1 MFLKIFY
8 IIFALL
14 YQTVG
19 YTKTSDKNDFNYKYL
34 SSYFSALIS
43 FDNQKNNKA
52 LEFFESSKYLKKKH
66 NNYLKEYVY
75 SLVLDGQIKKAVN
88 QIKSL
93 RNMKNSNFF
102 EGKLLIVLD
111 LINKK
116 KYVQASKIIKS
127 FNLSNENTYEF
138 IIIKTLESFNNL
150 FKNKKLQYSTSD
162 FGKLSLIVNAFQ
174 NCYLNSNK
182 TDSHF
187 LNLINSAE
195 GDYSRYLFFYL
206 SNVIENKDYK
216 TAKQISKTIEPFS
229 STLLIS
235 QSKKWIDNENYKK
248 FNKHFSCQNENDL
261 LSEFFFLISNLYS
274 SQNIIETS
282 NFYLSVSNY
291 LNPKFYFNLSLL
303 AENYYDNDNF
313 DISREILEKFSSEDE
328 IYFWYKIKK
337 IAQIISEEENDD
349 KSLKYIEDNI
359 SDLKQK
365 SPKILFDLANI
376 YKNFENY
383 KIAID
388 YYTQVLNQIDKNS
401 NMYADVLYRRGGTY
415 ERLKNYSKAD
425 KDLLMSL
432 NIRPDHAY
440 TLNYLSYSW
449 LERNIKIEQAMKMLM
464 RAYELREND
473 PYITDSVGWG
483 YYLIGDFINAEKY
496 LRKAV
501 ELMPDDPI
509 VNDHYGDVL
518 WQLDRK
524 LQAKY
529 FWEHVLKLEDTEEEM
544 KKDVENKLIDGPRK
558 I

>member
-88 QIKSL
+88 QIKSS

-102 EGKLLIVLD
+102 EGKLLVVLD
-111 LINKK
+111 LMNKK
-116 KYVQASKIIKS
+116 KYVQASKIIKT

-150 FKNKKLQYSTSD
+150 FKNKKLQYSTDD

-359 SDLKQK
+359 SYLKQK

-529 FWEHVLKLEDTEEEM
+529 FWEHVLELEDTEEEM
-544 KKDVENKLIDGPRK
+544 KKDIENKLIDGPRK

>member
-19 YTKTSDKNDFNYKYL
+19 YTKTSDKNDFNYNYL

-75 SLVLDGQIKKAVN
+75 SLALDGQIKKAVN
-88 QIKSL
+88 QIKSS

-359 SDLKQK
+359 SNLKQK

-529 FWEHVLKLEDTEEEM
+529 FWEHVLELEDTEEEM
-544 KKDVENKLIDGPRK
+544 KKDIENKLIDGPRK

>member
-52 LEFFESSKYLKKKH
+52 LEFFESSKYLKKRH
-66 NNYLKEYVY
+66 DNYLKEYVY

-88 QIKSL
+88 QIKSS
-93 RNMKNSNFF
+93 RNSKNSNFF
-102 EGKLLIVLD
+102 EGKLLLVLD
-111 LINKK
+111 LMNKK
-116 KYVQASKIIKS
+116 KYIQASKIIKN
-127 FNLSNENTYEF
+127 FNVSNENTYEF

-206 SNVIENKDYK
+206 SNVIENKNYK
-216 TAKQISKTIEPFS
+216 TAQQISKTIEPFS

-248 FNKHFSCQNENDL
+248 FSKHFSCQNENDL

-313 DISREILEKFSSEDE
+313 EISRKILEKFSSEDE

-337 IAQIISEEENDD
+337 IAQIISEQENDD

-401 NMYADVLYRRGGTY
+401 NMYADILYRRGGTY

-432 NIRPDHAY
+432 KIRPDHAY

-529 FWEHVLKLEDTEEEM
+529 FWEQVLELEDTEEEM
-544 KKDVENKLIDGPRK
+544 RKDIESKLIDGPRK

>member
-88 QIKSL
+88 QIKSS
-93 RNMKNSNFF
+93 RNTKNSNFF

-111 LINKK
+111 LMNKK
-116 KYVQASKIIKS
+116 KYVQASKIIKT

-138 IIIKTLESFNNL
+138 IIFKTLESFNNL

-303 AENYYDNDNF
+303 AENYYDNNNF

-359 SDLKQK
+359 SYLKQK

-449 LERNIKIEQAMKMLM
+449 LERNIKIEQAMQMLM

-529 FWEHVLKLEDTEEEM
+529 FWEHVLELEDTEEEM
-544 KKDVENKLIDGPRK
+544 KKDIENKLIDGPRK

>member
-88 QIKSL
+88 QIKSS
-93 RNMKNSNFF
+93 RNTKNSNFF

-111 LINKK
+111 LMNKK
-116 KYVQASKIIKS
+116 KYVQASKIIKN

-150 FKNKKLQYSTSD
+150 FKNKKLQHSTSD

-349 KSLKYIEDNI
+349 KSIKYIEDNI

-529 FWEHVLKLEDTEEEM
+529 FWEHVLELEDTEEEM
-544 KKDVENKLIDGPRK
+544 KKDIENKLIDGPRK

>member
-1 MFLKIFY
+1 MFLKFFF
-8 IIFALL
+8 IIFALI
-14 YQTVG
+14 YQTTG
-19 YTKTSDKNDFNYKYL
+19 YTKTNDKNDFNYKFL

-88 QIKSL
+88 QIKSS

-116 KYVQASKIIKS
+116 KYVQASKIIKT

-182 TDSHF
+182 TDNHF

-313 DISREILEKFSSEDE
+313 DISRKILEKLSSEDE

-529 FWEHVLKLEDTEEEM
+529 FWEHVLELEDTEEEM
-544 KKDVENKLIDGPRK
+544 KKDIENKLIDGPRK

>member
-52 LEFFESSKYLKKKH
+52 LEFFESSKYLKKRH
-66 NNYLKEYVY
+66 DNYLKEYVY

-88 QIKSL
+88 QIKSS
-93 RNMKNSNFF
+93 RNSKNSNFF

-111 LINKK
+111 LMNKK
-116 KYVQASKIIKS
+116 KYIQASKIIKN
-127 FNLSNENTYEF
+127 FNVSNENTYEF

-206 SNVIENKDYK
+206 SNVIENKNYK
-216 TAKQISKTIEPFS
+216 TAQQISKTIEPFS

-313 DISREILEKFSSEDE
+313 EISRKILEKFSSEDE

-337 IAQIISEEENDD
+337 IAQIISEQENDD

-376 YKNFENY
+376 YKNFESY

-401 NMYADVLYRRGGTY
+401 NMYADILYRRGGTY

-432 NIRPDHAY
+432 KIRPDHAY

-529 FWEHVLKLEDTEEEM
+529 FWEQVLELEDTEEEM
-544 KKDVENKLIDGPRK
+544 RKDIESKLIDGPRK

>member
-14 YQTVG
+14 YQTAG

-88 QIKSL
+88 QIKSS

-116 KYVQASKIIKS
+116 KYVQASKIIKT

-248 FNKHFSCQNENDL
+248 FNKHFSCQNENDI

-359 SDLKQK
+359 SYLKQK

-529 FWEHVLKLEDTEEEM
+529 FWEHVLELEDTEEEM
-544 KKDVENKLIDGPRK
+544 KKDIENKLIDGPRK

>member
-88 QIKSL
+88 QIKSS
-93 RNMKNSNFF
+93 RNTKNSNFF
-102 EGKLLIVLD
+102 EGKLLIILD
-111 LINKK
+111 LMNKK
-116 KYVQASKIIKS
+116 KYVQASKIIKT

-138 IIIKTLESFNNL
+138 IVFKTLESFNNL

-274 SQNIIETS
+274 SQNIIEIS

-303 AENYYDNDNF
+303 AENYYDNNNF

-388 YYTQVLNQIDKNS
+388 YYTEVLNQINKNS

-432 NIRPDHAY
+432 KIRPDHAY

-529 FWEHVLKLEDTEEEM
+529 FWEHVLELEDTEEEM
-544 KKDVENKLIDGPRK
+544 KKDIENKLIDGPRK

>member
-88 QIKSL
+88 QIKSS

-150 FKNKKLQYSTSD
+150 FKNKKLQHSTSD

-529 FWEHVLKLEDTEEEM
+529 FWEHVLELEDTEEEM
-544 KKDVENKLIDGPRK
+544 KKDIENKLIDGPRK

>member
-52 LEFFESSKYLKKKH
+52 LEFFESSKYLKKRH
-66 NNYLKEYVY
+66 DNYLKEYVY

-88 QIKSL
+88 QIKSS
-93 RNMKNSNFF
+93 RNSKNSNFF

-111 LINKK
+111 LMNKK
-116 KYVQASKIIKS
+116 KYIQASKIIKN
-127 FNLSNENTYEF
+127 FNVSNENTYEF

-162 FGKLSLIVNAFQ
+162 FGKFSLIVNAFQ

-216 TAKQISKTIEPFS
+216 TAQQISKTIEPFS

-248 FNKHFSCQNENDL
+248 FSKHFSCQNENDL

-313 DISREILEKFSSEDE
+313 EISRKILEKFSSEDE

-337 IAQIISEEENDD
+337 IAQIISEQENDD
-349 KSLKYIEDNI
+349 KSLNYIEDNI

-401 NMYADVLYRRGGTY
+401 NMYADILYRRGGTY

-432 NIRPDHAY
+432 KIRPDHAY

-529 FWEHVLKLEDTEEEM
+529 FWEQVLELEDTEEEM
-544 KKDVENKLIDGPRK
+544 RKDIESKLIDGPRK

>member
-1 MFLKIFY
+1 MFLKFFF
-8 IIFALL
+8 IIFALI
-14 YQTVG
+14 YQTAG
-19 YTKTSDKNDFNYKYL
+19 YTKTNDKNDFNYKFL

-88 QIKSL
+88 QIKSS
-93 RNMKNSNFF
+93 RNTKNSNFF

-111 LINKK
+111 LMNKK
-116 KYVQASKIIKS
+116 KYVQASKIIKT

-150 FKNKKLQYSTSD
+150 FKNKKLQYSTDD

-529 FWEHVLKLEDTEEEM
+529 FWEHVLELEDTEEEM
-544 KKDVENKLIDGPRK
+544 KKDIENKLIDGPRK

>member
-88 QIKSL
+88 QIKSS
-93 RNMKNSNFF
+93 RNTKNSNFF

-111 LINKK
+111 LMNKK
-116 KYVQASKIIKS
+116 KYVQASKIIKT

-150 FKNKKLQYSTSD
+150 FKNKKLQYSTND

-235 QSKKWIDNENYKK
+235 QSKKWIDNENFKK

-483 YYLIGDFINAEKY
+483 YYLIGDFINAEKN

-501 ELMPDDPI
+501 ELMPDAPI

-529 FWEHVLKLEDTEEEM
+529 FWEHVLELEDTEEEM
-544 KKDVENKLIDGPRK
+544 KKDIENKLIDGPRK

>member
-52 LEFFESSKYLKKKH
+52 LEFFESSKYLKKRH
-66 NNYLKEYVY
+66 DNYLKEYVY

-88 QIKSL
+88 QIKSS
-93 RNMKNSNFF
+93 RNSKNSNFF

-111 LINKK
+111 LMNKK
-116 KYVQASKIIKS
+116 KYIQASKIINN
-127 FNLSNENTYEF
+127 FNVSNENTYEF

-206 SNVIENKDYK
+206 SNVIENKNYK
-216 TAKQISKTIEPFS
+216 TAQQISKTIEPFS

-248 FNKHFSCQNENDL
+248 FSKHFSCQNENDL

-313 DISREILEKFSSEDE
+313 EISRKILEKFSSEDE

-337 IAQIISEEENDD
+337 IAQIISEQENDD
-349 KSLKYIEDNI
+349 KSLNYIEDNI

-401 NMYADVLYRRGGTY
+401 NMYADILYRRGGTY

-432 NIRPDHAY
+432 KIRPDHAY

-529 FWEHVLKLEDTEEEM
+529 FWEQVLELEDTEEEM
-544 KKDVENKLIDGPRK
+544 RKDIESKLIDGPRK

>member
-8 IIFALL
+8 IIFFLL
-14 YQTVG
+14 YQSVG

-88 QIKSL
+88 QIKSS
-93 RNMKNSNFF
+93 RNTKNSNFF

-111 LINKK
+111 LMNKK

-127 FNLSNENTYEF
+127 FNVSNENTYEF

-248 FNKHFSCQNENDL
+248 FNKHFSCQNENDI

-359 SDLKQK
+359 SYLKQK

-432 NIRPDHAY
+432 KIRPDHAY

-449 LERNIKIEQAMKMLM
+449 LERNIKIEQAMQMLM

-529 FWEHVLKLEDTEEEM
+529 FWEHVLELEDTEEEM
-544 KKDVENKLIDGPRK
+544 KKDIENKLIDGPRK

>member
-52 LEFFESSKYLKKKH
+52 LEFFESSKYLKKRH
-66 NNYLKEYVY
+66 DNYLKEYVY

-88 QIKSL
+88 QIKSS
-93 RNMKNSNFF
+93 RNSKNSNFF

-111 LINKK
+111 LMNKK
-116 KYVQASKIIKS
+116 KYIQASKIIKS
-127 FNLSNENTYEF
+127 FNVSNENTYEF
-138 IIIKTLESFNNL
+138 IIIKTLESFNSL

-206 SNVIENKDYK
+206 SNVIENKNYK
-216 TAKQISKTIEPFS
+216 TAQQISKTIEPFS

-274 SQNIIETS
+274 SQKIIETS

-313 DISREILEKFSSEDE
+313 EISRKILEKFSSEDE

-337 IAQIISEEENDD
+337 IAQIISEQENDD
-349 KSLKYIEDNI
+349 KSLNYIEDNI

-401 NMYADVLYRRGGTY
+401 NMYADILYRRGGTY

-432 NIRPDHAY
+432 KIRPDHAY

-529 FWEHVLKLEDTEEEM
+529 FWEQVLELEDTEEEM
-544 KKDVENKLIDGPRK
+544 RKDIESKLIDGPRK

>member
-8 IIFALL
+8 IIFFLL

-88 QIKSL
+88 QIKSSG
-93 RNMKNSNFF
+93 NMKNSNFF
-102 EGKLLIVLD
+102 EGKLLLVLD
-111 LINKK
+111 LMNKK
-116 KYVQASKIIKS
+116 KYIQASNIIKS
-127 FNLSNENTYEF
+127 FNVSNENTYEF
-138 IIIKTLESFNNL
+138 IIWKNLESFNNL

-313 DISREILEKFSSEDE
+313 DISREILEKLSSEDE

-529 FWEHVLKLEDTEEEM
+529 FWEHVLELEDPEEEM
-544 KKDVENKLIDGPRK
+544 KKDIENKLIDGPRK

>member
-8 IIFALL
+8 IIFFLL

-88 QIKSL
+88 QIKSS

-102 EGKLLIVLD
+102 EGKILIVLD

-116 KYVQASKIIKS
+116 KYIQASKIIKS

-248 FNKHFSCQNENDL
+248 FNKHFSCQNENDI

-359 SDLKQK
+359 SYLKQK

-432 NIRPDHAY
+432 KIRPDHAY

-529 FWEHVLKLEDTEEEM
+529 FWEHVLELEDTEEEM
-544 KKDVENKLIDGPRK
+544 KKDIENKLIDGPRK

>member
-88 QIKSL
+88 QIKSS
-93 RNMKNSNFF
+93 RNTKNSNFF
-102 EGKLLIVLD
+102 EGKLLTVLD
-111 LINKK
+111 LMNKK
-116 KYVQASKIIKS
+116 KYVQASKIIKT

-138 IIIKTLESFNNL
+138 IVFKTLESFNNL

-337 IAQIISEEENDD
+337 IAQIISDEENDD

-359 SDLKQK
+359 SDLKHK

-425 KDLLMSL
+425 KDFLMSL
-432 NIRPDHAY
+432 KIRPDHAY

-518 WQLDRK
+518 WRLDRK

-529 FWEHVLKLEDTEEEM
+529 FWEHVLELEDTEEEM
-544 KKDVENKLIDGPRK
+544 KKDIENKLIDGPRK

>member
-75 SLVLDGQIKKAVN
+75 SLVLDGQIKRAVN
-88 QIKSL
+88 QIKSS
-93 RNMKNSNFF
+93 RNTKNSNFF

-111 LINKK
+111 LMNKK
-116 KYVQASKIIKS
+116 KYVQASKIIKT

-150 FKNKKLQYSTSD
+150 FKNKKLQHSTSD

-216 TAKQISKTIEPFS
+216 TAKKITKTIEPFS

-248 FNKHFSCQNENDL
+248 FNKHFSCQNENDI

-359 SDLKQK
+359 SYLKQK

-432 NIRPDHAY
+432 KIRPDHAY

-529 FWEHVLKLEDTEEEM
+529 FWEHVLELEDTDEEM
-544 KKDVENKLIDGPRK
+544 KKDIENKLIDGPRK

>member
-88 QIKSL
+88 QIKSS
-93 RNMKNSNFF
+93 RNLKNSNFF

-529 FWEHVLKLEDTEEEM
+529 FWEHVLELEDTEEEM
-544 KKDVENKLIDGPRK
+544 KKDIENKLIDGPRK

>member
-88 QIKSL
+88 QIKSS

-303 AENYYDNDNF
+303 AENYYDNNNF

-464 RAYELREND
+464 RAYELREDD

-529 FWEHVLKLEDTEEEM
+529 FWEHVLELEDTEEEM
-544 KKDVENKLIDGPRK
+544 KKDIENKLIDGPRK

>member
-1 MFLKIFY
+1 MFLKFFF
-8 IIFALL
+8 IIFALI
-14 YQTVG
+14 YQTTA
-19 YTKTSDKNDFNYKYL
+19 YTKTNDKNDFNYKFL

-66 NNYLKEYVY
+66 DKYLKEYVH

-88 QIKSL
+88 QIKSSHKS
-93 RNMKNSNFF
+93 KNSNFF
-102 EGKLLIVLD
+102 EGKLLLVLD
-111 LINKK
+111 LMNKK
-116 KYVQASKIIKS
+116 KYIQASNIIKS
-127 FNLSNENTYEF
+127 FNVSNENTYEF
-138 IIIKTLESFNNL
+138 IIIKTLESFNSL
-150 FKNKKLQYSTSD
+150 FKNKKLRSSTSD

-174 NCYLNSNK
+174 NCYLTSNK

-206 SNVIENKDYK
+206 LNVIENKDYK

-282 NFYLSVSNY
+282 NFYLSISNY

-383 KIAID
+383 KVAID

-449 LERNIKIEQAMKMLM
+449 LERNIKIEQAMKMLI

-529 FWEHVLKLEDTEEEM
+529 FWEHVLELEDTEDEM
-544 KKDVENKLIDGPRK
+544 KKDIENKLIDGPRK

>member
-52 LEFFESSKYLKKKH
+52 LEFFESSKYLKKRH
-66 NNYLKEYVY
+66 DNYLKEYVY

-88 QIKSL
+88 QIKSS
-93 RNMKNSNFF
+93 RNSKNSNFF

-111 LINKK
+111 LMNKK
-116 KYVQASKIIKS
+116 KYIQASKIIKN
-127 FNLSNENTYEF
+127 FNVSNENTYEF

-206 SNVIENKDYK
+206 SNVIENKNYK
-216 TAKQISKTIEPFS
+216 TAQQISKTIEPFS

-313 DISREILEKFSSEDE
+313 EISRKILEKFSSEDE

-337 IAQIISEEENDD
+337 IAQIISEQENDD
-349 KSLKYIEDNI
+349 KSLNYIEDNI

-401 NMYADVLYRRGGTY
+401 NMYADILYRRGGTY

-432 NIRPDHAY
+432 KIRPDHAY

-529 FWEHVLKLEDTEEEM
+529 FWEQVLELEDTEEEM
-544 KKDVENKLIDGPRK
+544 RKDIESKLIDGPRK

>member
-52 LEFFESSKYLKKKH
+52 LEFFESSKYLKKRH
-66 NNYLKEYVY
+66 DNYLKEYVY

-88 QIKSL
+88 QIKSS
-93 RNMKNSNFF
+93 RNSKNSNFF

-111 LINKK
+111 LMNKK
-116 KYVQASKIIKS
+116 KYIQASKIIKN
-127 FNLSNENTYEF
+127 FNVSNENTYEF

-216 TAKQISKTIEPFS
+216 TAQQISKTIEPFS

-248 FNKHFSCQNENDL
+248 FSKHFSCQNENDL

-313 DISREILEKFSSEDE
+313 EISRKILEKFSSEDE

-337 IAQIISEEENDD
+337 IAQIISEQENDD
-349 KSLKYIEDNI
+349 KSLNYIEDNI

-401 NMYADVLYRRGGTY
+401 NMYADILYRRGGTY

-432 NIRPDHAY
+432 KIRPDHAY

-529 FWEHVLKLEDTEEEM
+529 FWEQVLELEDTEEEM
-544 KKDVENKLIDGPRK
+544 RKDIESKLIDGPRK

>member
-1 MFLKIFY
+1 MYDFKSTNL
-8 IIFALL
+8 IIQELL
-14 YQTVG
+14 
-19 YTKTSDKNDFNYKYL
+19 
-34 SSYFSALIS
+34 SALNKIS
-43 FDNQKNNKA
+43 YNKLFIYTSSIA
-52 LEFFESSKYLKKKH
+52 VYGSVKSKQHVNEKFRVNPESFYGNSKYLAEKQIEYFSKISKFNSVVLRLSSVYGPGLKRQIIYEIIKNSIHSNLLRFNGSIKDKRQFLFVDDCAQMLNKLIYKKH
-66 NNYLKEYVY
+66 
-75 SLVLDGQIKKAVN
+75 
-88 QIKSL
+88 
-93 RNMKNSNFF
+93 
-102 EGKLLIVLD
+102 
-111 LINKK
+111 
-116 KYVQASKIIKS
+116 
-127 FNLSNENTYEF
+127 
-138 IIIKTLESFNNL
+138 
-150 FKNKKLQYSTSD
+150 KKLDKCFKY
-162 FGKLSLIVNAFQ
+162 G
-174 NCYLNSNK
+174 
-182 TDSHF
+182 
-187 LNLINSAE
+187 
-195 GDYSRYLFFYL
+195 
-206 SNVIENKDYK
+206 VI
-216 TAKQISKTIEPFS
+216 Q
-229 STLLIS
+229 
-235 QSKKWIDNENYKK
+235 
-248 FNKHFSCQNENDL
+248 
-261 LSEFFFLISNLYS
+261 
-274 SQNIIETS
+274 
-282 NFYLSVSNY
+282 
-291 LNPKFYFNLSLL
+291 
-303 AENYYDNDNF
+303 NYYDNDNF
-313 DISREILEKFSSEDE
+313 DISREILEKFSSDDE

-359 SDLKQK
+359 SYLKQK

-432 NIRPDHAY
+432 KIRPDHAY

-529 FWEHVLKLEDTEEEM
+529 FWEHVLELEDTEEEM
-544 KKDVENKLIDGPRK
+544 KKDIENKLIDGPRK

>member
-19 YTKTSDKNDFNYKYL
+19 YTKTNDKNDFNYKYL

-43 FDNQKNNKA
+43 FDNQKNIKA
-52 LEFFESSKYLKKKH
+52 LEFFESSKYLKKRH
-66 NNYLKEYVY
+66 DNYLKEYVY

-88 QIKSL
+88 QVKSSH
-93 RNMKNSNFF
+93 NSKNSNFF

-111 LINKK
+111 LMNKK
-116 KYVQASKIIKS
+116 KYMQALKIIKS

-138 IIIKTLESFNNL
+138 IIMKTLESFNNL
-150 FKNKKLQYSTSD
+150 FKNKKLQYPRSD

-187 LNLINSAE
+187 LNLINSVE
-195 GDYSRYLFFYL
+195 GDYSRYLFFYI

-235 QSKKWIDNENYKK
+235 QSKEWIDDENYKK

-274 SQNIIETS
+274 SENIIETS

-313 DISREILEKFSSEDE
+313 NISREILENFSSEDE

-359 SDLKQK
+359 SHLKQK

-415 ERLKNYSKAD
+415 ERLKNYTKAD
-425 KDLLMSL
+425 KDLLTSL
-432 NIRPDHAY
+432 TIRPDHAY

-449 LERNIKIEQAMKMLM
+449 LERNIKIDQAMKMLM

-529 FWEHVLKLEDTEEEM
+529 FWEHVLELEDTEEEM
-544 KKDVENKLIDGPRK
+544 KKDIENKLIDGPRK

>member
-1 MFLKIFY
+1 MLLKFFFIF
-8 IIFALL
+8 FALL
-14 YQTVG
+14 YQTIG
-19 YTKTSDKNDFNYKYL
+19 YTKTNDKNDFNYKFL
-34 SSYFSALIS
+34 SSYFSALVS

-66 NNYLKEYVY
+66 DNYLKEYVY

-88 QIKSL
+88 QIKTL
-93 RNMKNSNFF
+93 RNKKNSNFF

-111 LINKK
+111 LMNKK
-116 KYVQASKIIKS
+116 KYIQASNTIKS
-127 FNLSNENTYEF
+127 FNVSNENTYEF
-138 IIIKTLESFNNL
+138 IIIKTLESLNRL
-150 FKNKKLQYSTSD
+150 FKNKKLQYSTTD

-195 GDYSRYLFFYL
+195 GDYSRYLYFYL

-303 AENYYDNDNF
+303 AENYYYNDNF

-337 IAQIISEEENDD
+337 IAQIISEEENDH

-401 NMYADVLYRRGGTY
+401 NMYADVLYRRGGSY
-415 ERLKNYSKAD
+415 ERLKNYSKSD

-449 LERNIKIEQAMKMLM
+449 LERNIKIEQAMQMLM
-464 RAYELREND
+464 RAYELREDD

-529 FWEHVLKLEDTEEEM
+529 FWEHVLELEDTEEEM
-544 KKDVENKLIDGPRK
+544 KKDIEIKLIDGPRK

>member
-88 QIKSL
+88 QIKSS
-93 RNMKNSNFF
+93 RNTKNSNFF

-111 LINKK
+111 LMNKK
-116 KYVQASKIIKS
+116 KYVQASKIIKT

-248 FNKHFSCQNENDL
+248 FNKHFSCQNENDI

-432 NIRPDHAY
+432 KIRPDHAY

-529 FWEHVLKLEDTEEEM
+529 FWEHVLELEDTEEEM
-544 KKDVENKLIDGPRK
+544 KKDIENKLIDGPRK

>member
-88 QIKSL
+88 QIKSS
-93 RNMKNSNFF
+93 RNTKNSNFF

-111 LINKK
+111 LMNKK
-116 KYVQASKIIKS
+116 KYVQASKIIKT

-138 IIIKTLESFNNL
+138 IIIKTLESFNNI

-529 FWEHVLKLEDTEEEM
+529 FWEHVLELEDTEEEM
-544 KKDVENKLIDGPRK
+544 KKDIENKLIDGPRK

>member
-52 LEFFESSKYLKKKH
+52 LEFFESSKYLKKRH
-66 NNYLKEYVY
+66 DNYLKEYVY

-88 QIKSL
+88 QIKSS
-93 RNMKNSNFF
+93 RNSKNSNFF

-111 LINKK
+111 LMNKK
-116 KYVQASKIIKS
+116 KYIQASKIIKS
-127 FNLSNENTYEF
+127 FNVSNENTYEF

-162 FGKLSLIVNAFQ
+162 FGKFSLIVNAFQ

-206 SNVIENKDYK
+206 SNVIENKNYK
-216 TAKQISKTIEPFS
+216 TAQQISKTIEPFS

-248 FNKHFSCQNENDL
+248 FSKHFSCQNENDL

-313 DISREILEKFSSEDE
+313 EISRKILEKFSSEDE

-337 IAQIISEEENDD
+337 IAQIISEQENDD
-349 KSLKYIEDNI
+349 KSLNYIEDNI

-401 NMYADVLYRRGGTY
+401 NMYADILYRRGGTY

-432 NIRPDHAY
+432 KIRPDHAY

-529 FWEHVLKLEDTEEEM
+529 FWEQVLELEDTEEEM
-544 KKDVENKLIDGPRK
+544 RKDIESKLIDGPRK

>member
-88 QIKSL
+88 QIKSS

-102 EGKLLIVLD
+102 EGKLLLVLD
-111 LINKK
+111 LMNKK
-116 KYVQASKIIKS
+116 KYIQASNIIES
-127 FNLSNENTYEF
+127 FSVSNENTYEL
-138 IIIKTLESFNNL
+138 IILKTLASFNNL
-150 FKNKKLQYSTSD
+150 FKNKKLPSSTSD

-182 TDSHF
+182 TDNHF

-529 FWEHVLKLEDTEEEM
+529 FWEHVLELEDTEEEM
-544 KKDVENKLIDGPRK
+544 KKDIENKLIDGPRK

>member
-52 LEFFESSKYLKKKH
+52 LEFFESSKYLKKRH
-66 NNYLKEYVY
+66 DNYLKEYVY

-88 QIKSL
+88 QIKSS
-93 RNMKNSNFF
+93 RNSKNSNFF

-111 LINKK
+111 LMNKK
-116 KYVQASKIIKS
+116 KYIQASKIIKS
-127 FNLSNENTYEF
+127 FNVSNENTYEF

-216 TAKQISKTIEPFS
+216 TAQQISKTIEPFS

-313 DISREILEKFSSEDE
+313 EISRKILEKFSSEDE

-337 IAQIISEEENDD
+337 IAQIISEQENDD
-349 KSLKYIEDNI
+349 KSLNYIEDNI

-401 NMYADVLYRRGGTY
+401 NMYADILYRRGGTY

-432 NIRPDHAY
+432 KIRPDHAY

-483 YYLIGDFINAEKY
+483 YYLIGDFVNAEKY

-529 FWEHVLKLEDTEEEM
+529 FWEQVLELEDTEEEM
-544 KKDVENKLIDGPRK
+544 RKDIESKLIDGPRK

>member
-88 QIKSL
+88 QIKSSS
-93 RNMKNSNFF
+93 NTKNSNFF
-102 EGKLLIVLD
+102 EGKLLLVLD
-111 LINKK
+111 LMNKK
-116 KYVQASKIIKS
+116 KYIQASNTIKS
-127 FNLSNENTYEF
+127 FNVSSENTYEF

-150 FKNKKLQYSTSD
+150 FKNKKLQYSKSD

-337 IAQIISEEENDD
+337 IAQIISEVENDD
-349 KSLKYIEDNI
+349 KSLEYIEDNI
-359 SDLKQK
+359 SGLKQK

-529 FWEHVLKLEDTEEEM
+529 FWEHVLELEDTEEEM
-544 KKDVENKLIDGPRK
+544 KKDIENKLIDGPRK

>member
-88 QIKSL
+88 QIKSS

-116 KYVQASKIIKS
+116 KYVQASKIIKT

-529 FWEHVLKLEDTEEEM
+529 FWEHVLELEDTEEEM
-544 KKDVENKLIDGPRK
+544 KKDIENKLIDGPRK